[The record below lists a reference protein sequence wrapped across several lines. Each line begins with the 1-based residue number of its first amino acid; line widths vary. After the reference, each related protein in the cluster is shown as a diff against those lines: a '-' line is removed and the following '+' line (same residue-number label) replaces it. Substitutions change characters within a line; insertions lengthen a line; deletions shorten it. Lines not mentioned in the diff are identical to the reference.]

1 MVEDSA
7 ANGDALDKMPHQTA
21 SRPHRCTSGRSGS
34 SSCRSPARYA
44 RPRSVLRIE
53 ARATVAGTANL
64 VGVEPDEAATLTA
77 ALTICTRHT
86 SAYLPLAVGLEDRP
100 ASSCIGYACLGS
112 ARMDLVIWVVVL
124 VAAIVIPAGAL
135 TLKLRPRPGAQIV
148 LAIAYLRAL
157 RTTND
162 KKESLRRALTV
173 LRNRPLFADLRD
185 EDITFLAEL
194 FEDCRHPQVA
204 LGQVVHLA
212 ESRRSPRRLQ
222 DHDSLR
228 AFVAGARKE
237 GA

>member
-1 MVEDSA
+1 M
-7 ANGDALDKMPHQTA
+7 
-21 SRPHRCTSGRSGS
+21 
-34 SSCRSPARYA
+34 
-44 RPRSVLRIE
+44 
-53 ARATVAGTANL
+53 
-64 VGVEPDEAATLTA
+64 
-77 ALTICTRHT
+77 
-86 SAYLPLAVGLEDRP
+86 
-100 ASSCIGYACLGS
+100 
-112 ARMDLVIWVVVL
+112 IWVVVL

-135 TLKLRPRPGAQIV
+135 ALKLRPRPGAQIV
-148 LAIAYLRAL
+148 LATAYLRAL

-228 AFVAGARKE
+228 ALVAGHGKKVPNRHRQRTVYPFSSLLSSSRDIHGAADEVTQVRAVPERSIAQNKYEMGAHSALFSIGQWRVSSRFYCRQTSGMVGRRARYDRTFRPKAQRPPRMCGKQDQRACSE
-237 GA
+237 FVHEQYDSTFP

>member
-1 MVEDSA
+1 MP
-7 ANGDALDKMPHQTA
+7 DA
-21 SRPHRCTSGRSGS
+21 RTSSGS
-34 SSCRSPARYA
+34 NRTRRRRSR
-44 RPRSVLRIE
+44 RHSRSAPV
-53 ARATVAGTANL
+53 
-64 VGVEPDEAATLTA
+64 
-77 ALTICTRHT
+77 T
-86 SAYLPLAVGLEDRP
+86 SARTSAVGLEDRP

>member
-1 MVEDSA
+1 
-7 ANGDALDKMPHQTA
+7 
-21 SRPHRCTSGRSGS
+21 
-34 SSCRSPARYA
+34 
-44 RPRSVLRIE
+44 
-53 ARATVAGTANL
+53 
-64 VGVEPDEAATLTA
+64 
-77 ALTICTRHT
+77 
-86 SAYLPLAVGLEDRP
+86 
-100 ASSCIGYACLGS
+100 
-112 ARMDLVIWVVVL
+112 MDLVIWVVVL

-135 TLKLRPRPGAQIV
+135 ALKLRPRPGAQIV

-228 AFVAGARKE
+228 ALVAGARKE

>member
-1 MVEDSA
+1 
-7 ANGDALDKMPHQTA
+7 
-21 SRPHRCTSGRSGS
+21 
-34 SSCRSPARYA
+34 
-44 RPRSVLRIE
+44 
-53 ARATVAGTANL
+53 
-64 VGVEPDEAATLTA
+64 
-77 ALTICTRHT
+77 
-86 SAYLPLAVGLEDRP
+86 
-100 ASSCIGYACLGS
+100 
-112 ARMDLVIWVVVL
+112 MDLVIWVVVL

-135 TLKLRPRPGAQIV
+135 ALKLRPRAGAQIV
-148 LAIAYLRAL
+148 LATAYLRAL